1 MHRIPKLA
9 LSALA
14 LGALLACATTDR
26 PTPPPAEAPVVRS
39 EYVIGLGDQL
49 QITVWRNEELSGI
62 RLVRTDGK
70 ISVPLVDDIQA
81 EGLTPEQLKAAI
93 AEKLEDFISA
103 PDVTVAVAQAN
114 SKQVYI
120 LGEVL
125 QSGPVPVLQDLR
137 VTDAISL
144 ARGFGP
150 FADRS
155 DIRIVRREG
164 HEEIEYLFD
173 YDAYV
178 RGRAAGTNILLQPG
192 DTVIVPD

>member
-1 MHRIPKLA
+1 MHRTSQLA
-9 LSALA
+9 LSSLV
-14 LGALLACATTDR
+14 LGVLLACATTDR
-26 PTPPPAEAPVVRS
+26 PTPPPAEAPVVRG

-49 QITVWRNEELSGI
+49 LITVWRNEELSGI
-62 RLVRTDGK
+62 SLVRTDGK

-93 AEKLEDFISA
+93 SEKLEDYISA
-103 PDVTVAVAQAN
+103 PDVTVSVAQAN

-120 LGEVL
+120 LGEVN

-144 ARGFGP
+144 ARGFGQ

-155 DIRIVRREG
+155 DIRIVRRKG
-164 HEEIEYLFD
+164 HEEHEYVFN
-173 YDAYV
+173 YNAYV
-178 RGRAAGTNILLQPG
+178 RGRAPGTNILLQPG